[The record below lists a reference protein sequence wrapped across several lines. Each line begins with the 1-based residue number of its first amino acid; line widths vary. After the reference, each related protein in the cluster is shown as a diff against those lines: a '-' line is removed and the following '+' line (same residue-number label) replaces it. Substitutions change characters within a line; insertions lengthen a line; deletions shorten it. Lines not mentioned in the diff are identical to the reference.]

1 MITAGGRA
9 SESANV
15 KVLVIHAKHLTDRL
29 EHIRQQVKD
38 WKGEV
43 EYILDAD
50 KSELTDEL
58 LAKYYQPGCE
68 LDKKSAATSCAT
80 KHILACQYIVDNDL
94 EGALVLEDDIVLHD
108 RFFEDFE
115 KTMAEYRRDY
125 ATKPVLISYED
136 SSLQFIPRSR
146 REKGRWL
153 YEAPHGRVRFTGAFF
168 INKMAAKA
176 FCDDVREN
184 KCDISIDHYQVKLYR
199 KGLIQILW
207 CEPCLATQGS
217 FTGLFKSSIGQ
228 ILKMEGLKWRLKYA
242 YKRLLYWF
250 R

>member
-1 MITAGGRA
+1 MI
-9 SESANV
+9 

-29 EHIRQQVKD
+29 EHVKRQVRD

-43 EYILDAD
+43 DYILDAD
-50 KSELTDEL
+50 KDELTDEL
-58 LAKYYQPGCE
+58 LAKYFKPGCE
-68 LDKKSAATSCAT
+68 VDKKSGAASCAM
-80 KHILACQYIVDNDL
+80 KHLMACQYIVDNDL
-94 EGALVLEDDIVLHD
+94 EGALVLEDDIVLHKH
-108 RFFEDFE
+108 FFDKFE
-115 KTMAEYRRDY
+115 QTLAEYRRDY
-125 ATKPVLISYED
+125 ATKPILISYED

-146 REKGRWL
+146 REKGKWL

-168 INKMAAKA
+168 LNKAAAQA

-184 KCDISIDHYQVKLYR
+184 KCDISIDHYQVKLYK

-207 CEPCLATQGS
+207 SEPCLATQGS
-217 FTGLFKSSIGQ
+217 FTGLFKSSVGK
-228 ILKMEGLKWRLKYA
+228 ILKMEGLKWRGKYL